1 MREALCAG
9 GWLLNISSSVFN
21 RGRRNTVSEPTLVSP
36 VRRVSVSAKVV
47 MVPALP
53 KTMVNF
59 SFLTLLTTR
68 FSSLSTKQLIFLS
81 SLLRGGS
88 EVKYF
93 SVNRT
98 APKGRLKRQ

>member
-1 MREALCAG
+1 RRARD
-9 GWLLNISSSVFN
+9 SVFN
-21 RGRRNTVSEPTLVSP
+21 TSSNAFSRGRRNTVSDPTLVSP

-47 MVPALP
+47 IVPALP

-59 SFLTLLTTR
+59 SFLIRLTTL
-68 FSSLSTKQLIFLS
+68 FSSLSTKQLILLS

>member
-9 GWLLNISSSVFN
+9 GWLFNMSSSVFN
-21 RGRRNTVSEPTLVSP
+21 RGRRNTVRDPTLVSP

-59 SFLTLLTTR
+59 SFLIRLTAL
-68 FSSLSTKQLIFLS
+68 FKAPSTKQLILLS
-81 SLLRGGS
+81 SLWRGGS

-98 APKGRLKRQ
+98 APRGRLKRQ